1 MDKLDQILQIFNTI
15 KEGEP
20 YLYGSYKEF
29 GANIKV
35 YVGFNKHKNSFC
47 QMIKENGVIKST
59 RDIQINRAFFL
70 LKDMFDEID
79 DVKKS
84 NWQKNFK
91 EEY

>member
-20 YLYGSYKEF
+20 YLYGNYKEF
-29 GANIKV
+29 GINIKV
-35 YVGFNKHKNSFC
+35 YIGFDKYKNSFC
-47 QMIKENGVIKST
+47 QIVKENGAIRNT
-59 RDIQINRAFFL
+59 RDIQINQVFFY
-70 LKDMFDEID
+70 LKNIFDEID
-79 DVKKS
+79 GVEKS